1 MWKLSNTDDRTWEVG
16 RGKHR
21 RRNDCEPK
29 ILSLVIDENKRE
41 REIGKYITQSYKSN

>member
-1 MWKLSNTDDRTWEVG
+1 MTEHGKWEG
-16 RGKHR
+16 GKDR

-29 ILSLVIDENKRE
+29 IFSLVIDEKKRE